1 MIEIQTALLK
11 WYDTHH
17 RDLPWR
23 RDLNPYSIWVSEVML
38 QQTQVKTVVPYYGRF
53 MEAFPTVASLA
64 RADLEQVLK
73 LWEGLGYYA
82 RARNFHKACQ
92 TVTADLKGIIPRDPG
107 GFQALPGVGAYIAA
121 AVLSIAFDLPL
132 AVVDGN
138 VKRVL
143 ARIFTMTDPVNHG
156 PSHRKFQA
164 KADLLLDRSCPGTFN
179 QAVMELGALVCS
191 PRNPG
196 CTVCPI
202 GQHCR
207 ALESG
212 SVDKFPLRN
221 TTKPVPTVHIAAG
234 VVKKG
239 NKLLITLRKPEGL
252 LGGLW
257 EFPGG
262 KVKTGEN
269 ASSACVRELA
279 EKTGLRVTVTSHLAR
294 VKHAYTHFKIEMDI
308 FICQYISGNVRLNG
322 PVDHRW
328 IFPMKSVNTPF
339 PRRISNSFPSW
350 KTQTKNP

>member
-1 MIEIQTALLK
+1 MMEIQTALLK
-11 WYDTHH
+11 WYATHH

-23 RDLNPYSIWVSEVML
+23 RDSNPYGIWVSEVML

-53 MEAFPTVASLA
+53 MEAFPTVAALA

-82 RARNFHKACQ
+82 RARNLHKACQ
-92 TVTADLKGIIPRDPG
+92 TVAADLKGVIPRDPG
-107 GFQALPGVGAYIAA
+107 GFKALPGVGAYIAA

-143 ARIFTMTDPVNHG
+143 ARVFTMDDPVNHS
-156 PSHRKFQA
+156 PSHKNFQA
-164 KADLLLDRSCPGTFN
+164 KADRLLDRSCPGTFN

-196 CTVCPI
+196 CTTCPL
-202 GQHCR
+202 GQHCQ
-207 ALESG
+207 ALEAG
-212 SVDKFPLRN
+212 RVDHFPHRN

-234 VVKKG
+234 VVKKQD
-239 NKLLITLRKPEGL
+239 KLLITLRKPEGL

-262 KVKTGEN
+262 KVQAGED
-269 ASSACVRELA
+269 APSACVRELA
-279 EKTGLRVTVTSHLAR
+279 EETGLRVGVTSHLAR
-294 VKHAYTHFKIEMDI
+294 IKHAYTHFKIEMDV
-308 FICQYISGNVRLNG
+308 FICQYISGRVRLNG

-328 IFPMKSVNTPF
+328 IFPGEIRQYPF
-339 PRRISNSFPSW
+339 PKANLKFIPLLEERDPRP
-350 KTQTKNP
+350 